1 MKRIGV
7 LGVLLLCLTGCSTPE
22 KAESVETDI
31 EKIETSEGS
40 QAPTSEWVG
49 TLIEDVPKGTESLA
63 DAVVHQITLQYKDGS
78 EDHLSTKDVIY
89 EATVGDIGLIAMAHP
104 NQTPS
109 FGVYHYSRD
118 GEWVMHGMKH
128 FGITDASEKRS
139 HGLVL
144 PQDLMY
150 TIDSEIDDVERPV
163 KLWSF
168 YDESQLVTILMTDAF
183 SVGDGERINRQ
194 ADGVEYDRLNQPS
207 GNGIYFIS
215 QDKLILVTGN
225 ILEEELLTLA
235 DSLPEPSSVSF
246 PFDDAE

>member
-22 KAESVETDI
+22 ETESVETDI
-31 EKIETSEGS
+31 EKIETSEVS
-40 QAPTSEWVG
+40 QAPTNEWVG
-49 TLIEDVPKGTESLA
+49 TLIEDVPKGSESLA

-78 EDHLSTKDVIY
+78 ESHLSTKDVIY
-89 EATVGDIGLIAMAHP
+89 ETTVGDIGLIAMAHP

-128 FGITDASEKRS
+128 FGITDASDKRR
-139 HGLVL
+139 HGLAL
-144 PQDLMY
+144 PEDLMY
-150 TIDSEIDDVERPV
+150 TIDSEIDEVERPV
-163 KLWSF
+163 KLWTL

-194 ADGVEYDRLNQPS
+194 AYGVEYYRLNQPS
-207 GNGIYFIS
+207 GNGLYYIS

-225 ILEEELLTLA
+225 VSEEELLKLV
-235 DSLPEPSSVSF
+235 DSLPEAMSVSF
-246 PFDDAE
+246 PFRDSE

>member
-1 MKRIGV
+1 MRRIGV

-22 KAESVETDI
+22 KTESVETDI
-31 EKIETSEGS
+31 EKIETSEES

-63 DAVVHQITLQYKDGS
+63 DAVVHQITLQYQDGS
-78 EDHLSTKDVIY
+78 EGHLSTKDVMY
-89 EATVGDIGLIAMAHP
+89 EAAVGDIGLVAMAHP

-109 FGVYHYSRD
+109 FGVYHYSRN

-128 FGITDASEKRS
+128 FGITDASNKRR
-139 HGLVL
+139 HGLAL
-144 PQDLMY
+144 PKDSMY
-150 TIDSEIDDVERPV
+150 TINSEIDDVERPV
-163 KLWSF
+163 KLWTL

-194 ADGVEYDRLNQPS
+194 ADGVEYYRLNQPS

-215 QDKLILVTGN
+215 RDKLILVTGN
-225 ILEEELLTLA
+225 ISEEELLTLA

-246 PFDDAE
+246 PFDESE